1 MIRQTALIAIS
12 ISLCLCLK
20 SQTFP
25 GGSTATDKPTLFAKG
40 LVSDGMNNRDFTISP
55 DGNQIFYSIQQRD
68 FSISTIISITKK
80 NGKWSKPEIAPFAGM
95 YKDLEA
101 TFSPDGKRIWFCSN
115 RPVSA
120 ADTTDDFDIWYVD
133 KTSTGWSEP
142 VNAGPTVNSDA
153 DEFYPS
159 VTRSG
164 NLYFTT
170 EFKNGKGRE
179 DIVMC
184 EWKNGA
190 FLPPVSLPEAINT
203 KGFEYNAFVDPDEQF
218 IIFTSPGRADDI
230 GRGDLYISK
239 KDASGKWQ
247 QATNPGAAINSKSH
261 DYCPYVTPD
270 KKYFFFSSSRTEN
283 KMPMNAPATFK
294 SITALLN
301 GAGNG
306 MDDIYW
312 MKADFLK

>member
-1 MIRQTALIAIS
+1 MYKILAITLLNFLSFNLQSQPFLGNSIATNTPS
-12 ISLCLCLK
+12 
-20 SQTFP
+20 
-25 GGSTATDKPTLFAKG
+25 LFAKG

-55 DGNQIFYSIQQRD
+55 DGSQVFYSIQQRD
-68 FSISTIISITKK
+68 FSISTIVSISKK
-80 NGKWSKPEIAPFAGM
+80 KGKWSQPEIAPFSGM

-101 TFSPDGKRIWFCSN
+101 AFSPDGNRIWFCSN
-115 RPVSA
+115 RPASA

-133 KTSTGWSEP
+133 KTSSGWSEP
-142 VNAGPTVNSDA
+142 VNAGPTVNSPT

-159 VTRSG
+159 VGRNG
-164 NLYFTT
+164 NLYFTSQ
-170 EFKNGKGRE
+170 FKNGKGQE

-184 EWKNGA
+184 EWKNGS

-218 IIFTSPGRADDI
+218 ILFTAPGRADDM
-230 GRGDLYISK
+230 GRGDIYISK

-247 QATNPGAAINSKSH
+247 QATNLGAGINSKSH

-270 KKYFFFSSSRTEN
+270 KKYFFFSSSRTYN
-283 KMPMNAPATFK
+283 KMPFDKQQNYKTISGM
-294 SITALLN
+294 LN

-306 MDDIYW
+306 LDDIYW
-312 MKADFLK
+312 MTADFLK